1 MLLLYHDFLK
11 ETSAG
16 KSSVAQRK
24 MNQEGCFLAF
34 LRLSARTQMTE
45 KSLMHSKHKR
55 GQPFL
60 AMGQACTTS
69 RLRGL
74 AISHVGELSCQQGMG
89 T

>member
-45 KSLMHSKHKR
+45 KSLMHSKHN
-55 GQPFL
+55 
-60 AMGQACTTS
+60 
-69 RLRGL
+69 
-74 AISHVGELSCQQGMG
+74 
-89 T
+89 